1 MSIEEV
7 IARAF
12 QLLIAMTG
20 AYVVALWFALVVW
33 TFRDIESRSRSV
45 VAQIFSTLVVV
56 LFFVPGVLIYLILRP
71 KQTLDE
77 AFARS
82 LEEEYLLQDLE
93 DLSLCPTC
101 HRPVRDEFVVCP
113 ACYTELRRACP
124 ACARLVDLNWAV
136 CAYCATEL
144 APRELEELD
153 EVAVEYVE
161 PPRTPVRM
169 LHERT
174 EVRVEHSRGLV
185 SPEEAPQLPEGEA
198 AQGVIARET
207 ERAGSWED
215 DTGKQAWILTRAR
228 EIFRPL
234 RTDEPIERDYRN
246 GHDYVPG
253 DQVPAG
259 DDDEET
265 DPGAWGRAANGYRA
279 VWRGAD
285 GPAERRE
292 RANGDT
298 EGSEQH
304 DEPVA
309 PARSGRPADDAAAR
323 AGDETSQL
331 PPRKR

>member
-12 QLLIAMTG
+12 QLLISMTG

-153 EVAVEYVE
+153 EAAVEYVE
-161 PPRTPVRM
+161 PPRMPVRL

-185 SPEEAPQLPEGEA
+185 SPEQAPQLPEGEA

-207 ERAGSWED
+207 ERAGSWAD

-234 RTDEPIERDYRN
+234 RSDEPIERVRPAEN
-246 GHDYVPG
+246 GHDDA
-253 DQVPAG
+253 DQYSAG
-259 DDDEET
+259 EDDNTT
-265 DPGAWGRAANGYRA
+265 DPGLKRRGANG
-279 VWRGAD
+279 RGA
-285 GPAERRE
+285 
-292 RANGDT
+292 
-298 EGSEQH
+298 
-304 DEPVA
+304 
-309 PARSGRPADDAAAR
+309 
-323 AGDETSQL
+323 L
-331 PPRKR
+331 

>member
-12 QLLIAMTG
+12 QLLVAMTG

-71 KQTLDE
+71 RQTLDE

-101 HRPVRDEFVVCP
+101 HRPVREEFVVCP
-113 ACYTELRRACP
+113 SCYTELRRACP

-153 EVAVEYVE
+153 GAAVEYVE
-161 PPRTPVRM
+161 PPRAPVRM

-234 RTDEPIERDYRN
+234 RTDEPIEREFRN
-246 GHDYVPG
+246 GHGSAPDDELPPG
-253 DQVPAG
+253 G
-259 DDDEET
+259 DDEET
-265 DPGAWGRAANGYRA
+265 DPGPRGRAANGHRA
-279 VWRGAD
+279 VWRAAGAT
-285 GPAERRE
+285 AERW
-292 RANGDT
+292 D
-298 EGSEQH
+298 EGAQGSQQR
-304 DEPVA
+304 DEPTA
-309 PARSGRPADDAAAR
+309 PARGPRPGDAPTAR
-323 AGDETSQL
+323 GGEETGQL
-331 PPRKR
+331 PPRKP